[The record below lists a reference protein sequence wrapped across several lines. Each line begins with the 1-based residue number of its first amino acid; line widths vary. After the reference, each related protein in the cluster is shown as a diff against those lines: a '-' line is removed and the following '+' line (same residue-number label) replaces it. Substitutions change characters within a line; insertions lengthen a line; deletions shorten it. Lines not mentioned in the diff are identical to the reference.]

1 MVTGILI
8 DLSSVLSAQATI
20 SDLVLLFVINTTI
33 MVIVASVLHKNIIN
47 EIKKHTGETES
58 DEYTDDDIIFEE
70 ITEDDD

>member
-47 EIKKHTGETES
+47 
-58 DEYTDDDIIFEE
+58 
-70 ITEDDD
+70 